1 MREGRGVR
9 LLCAIRRAGEELENG
24 GADVPLSRRRTA
36 TGAGRSE
43 AEAEAL
49 SLSLWGRVGMEKV
62 CKVRDGGKE
71 MRAVRVV
78 WDGCRVCVW
87 REDASHLRRDG
98 DDFEIDVDGLEGA
111 CK

>member
-1 MREGRGVR
+1 MGCARGEVYGSSA
-9 LLCAIRRAGEELENG
+9 LFVALERSLKTE
-24 GADVPLSRRRTA
+24 VQTLSRRRTA